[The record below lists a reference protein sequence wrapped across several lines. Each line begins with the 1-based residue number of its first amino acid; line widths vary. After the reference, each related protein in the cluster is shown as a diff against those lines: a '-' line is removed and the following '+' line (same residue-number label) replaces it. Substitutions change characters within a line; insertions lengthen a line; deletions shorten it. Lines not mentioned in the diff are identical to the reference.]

1 MEKAKILIVEDEAI
15 IAMEI
20 ESQLQSLG
28 YEVTSIVNNG
38 ADAIKKAEVDNPD
51 LILMDIRI
59 KGVMD
64 GIEAA
69 EVIRNRFGIPVIFS
83 TAYLDE
89 GRIERAKITMPFGYV
104 LKPIQERDLKGTIEM
119 ALYVSK
125 IDDDRRKIEE
135 RFKLMM
141 HQSPSVVEL
150 YNVEGLQIEVNN
162 AYEELW
168 GFPAS
173 HTVND
178 FNVLKSQEVIDT
190 GLRKYVDRAYKGE
203 TVIVP
208 PYQYDPRGETE
219 ARGEGRIRWLSTR
232 IYPLISNDIVTNIVI
247 MHEDVTEKKELEE
260 SLIISEKKYKVLFE
274 DSIDGYVLADP
285 ETGIILDCNTVMA
298 DLVSRTKEEIIGQSQ
313 RIFHPVIDPETK
325 FSPTFQKHKTVN
337 QGERIETQIITK
349 SGELKDVVILADIFE
364 LEGKEV
370 VYGIFRNITERKK
383 TEADLRESEEKHRTL
398 FETMTQGVVYQNA
411 EGIITD
417 ANPAAERI
425 LGLSLNQM
433 QGKTS
438 MDPGWKTIHENGSD
452 FPGDTHPISV
462 ALKTGKTIKNVI
474 QGVFHPDKK
483 EHRWININAVPKFRK
498 GESIPYEAYAI
509 FHDITDL
516 KTEKK

>member
-104 LKPIQERDLKGTIEM
+104 LKPIQERDLKVTIEM

-313 RIFHPVIDPETK
+313 RIFHPVIDPET
-325 FSPTFQKHKTVN
+325 
-337 QGERIETQIITK
+337 ICC
-349 SGELKDVVILADIFE
+349 A
-364 LEGKEV
+364 
-370 VYGIFRNITERKK
+370 
-383 TEADLRESEEKHRTL
+383 
-398 FETMTQGVVYQNA
+398 
-411 EGIITD
+411 
-417 ANPAAERI
+417 
-425 LGLSLNQM
+425 
-433 QGKTS
+433 
-438 MDPGWKTIHENGSD
+438 
-452 FPGDTHPISV
+452 
-462 ALKTGKTIKNVI
+462 
-474 QGVFHPDKK
+474 
-483 EHRWININAVPKFRK
+483 
-498 GESIPYEAYAI
+498 
-509 FHDITDL
+509 
-516 KTEKK
+516 